1 MREALRFVPNGALF
15 QGNGV
20 KKEEQPKNEPGR
32 EGGGRG
38 NGRGL
43 ARCQSF
49 GWAGQKAPWEGIA
62 PIAVGV
68 ASAVGVAWKRCASTR
83 WAWPRSKVGVTN
95 RRCGRGHAR
104 CGRGHQSVGVA
115 VGGAK
120 VLIGVR
126 WAGLEGGS
134 SPLAPHGISGGSIGG
149 SLEWGGGTPKVG
161 GCPPYCCHQALEALP
176 CARGG
181 LHVAVLRLFG
191 SSQ

>member
-1 MREALRFVPNGALF
+1 M
-15 QGNGV
+15 
-20 KKEEQPKNEPGR
+20 
-32 EGGGRG
+32 
-38 NGRGL
+38 
-43 ARCQSF
+43 
-49 GWAGQKAPWEGIA
+49 
-62 PIAVGV
+62 
-68 ASAVGVAWKRCASTR
+68 AWKRCASTR

-176 CARGG
+176 KQIKINQYKETQGG
-181 LHVAVLRLFG
+181 VLLPDSSYNAVGLL
-191 SSQ
+191 QNIY